1 MRTFK
6 KKPKKSLRT
15 ILFLSYLFI
24 SVAPLVFVT
33 VYSMKRFERA
43 LDNELSQRL
52 ASHAREV
59 ETIINDYKNA
69 FLQKRDRYSRDASL
83 LYHLS
88 SVDVNGLRDV
98 GSMLLQQ
105 DFAHGLAFYDRQARL
120 ILALSKDAGERI
132 QENVPT
138 QESVVLS
145 ANYALHLKENRDLG
159 IVDLRKDKK
168 LVLLLISRVN
178 SQTGRL
184 VGYIQQTLQLDRPFV
199 ERIRSKLKLEVF
211 FFRNDSTV
219 VLSSHPDFYKSKQ
232 KELTNFFHSSQEDF
246 FETLLTGEPYGFLI
260 RPIEWESSS
269 FFMAVGV
276 SKKEAKG
283 VIQTI
288 NFAFLSVVGSVMILL
303 VGIVYF
309 ASNWVLRPLYDLVD
323 ALQSF
328 ESQDQAV
335 SIPVRN
341 DTEVGL
347 LTESF
352 NEMSFK
358 IQQSRLDLKNKIRE
372 LERANSE
379 LKETQTKL
387 IHSAKMISL
396 GQLVAGVAHELNNP
410 IGFIYSNM
418 EHLKDYSNK
427 LIQLVDIAE
436 KKPDELEQFKDEFEL
451 EYIKKDL
458 PKLIQ
463 SCEDGARRTKDIV
476 LGLRN
481 FSRLE
486 RASLKEI
493 SLNESLDDTLEL
505 LQGEIKNRIKVHR
518 AYEPAPKILCI
529 ESQINQVFMNILSNA
544 TQAISGQGQIWIT
557 LQPVK
562 KGTRHSEAKEFFS
575 KDGIIVSIQ
584 DTGSGIEKS
593 DLEKIFDPFFTTKGV
608 GQGTGLGLSISYGII
623 HDHGG
628 EIFVRSEVGVGTEFT
643 VYLPLNPPLSDKIN
657 S

>member
-1 MRTFK
+1 VRTFK
-6 KKPKKSLRT
+6 KTPKKSLRT

-24 SVAPLVFVT
+24 SVAPLGFVT

-59 ETIINDYKNA
+59 QTIINDYRNG
-69 FLQKRDRYSRDASL
+69 FLQKRDRYSQDANL

-98 GSMLLQQ
+98 GTLMLQQ
-105 DFAHGLAFYDRQARL
+105 DFSHGLTFYDRQARL
-120 ILALSKDAGERI
+120 IISLSKDSRGRI

-159 IVDLRKDKK
+159 IVDLRQNKK
-168 LVLLLISRVN
+168 MLLLLISRIN
-178 SQTGRL
+178 SQSGRL
-184 VGYIQQTLQLDRPFV
+184 VGYVQQTLQLERAFV
-199 ERIRSKLKLEVF
+199 ERLRAKLKLEVF

-219 VLSSHPDFYKSKQ
+219 ILSSHNDFYKSKQ
-232 KELTNFFHSSQEDF
+232 KELTSFFQSSQDNF
-246 FETLLTGEPYGFLI
+246 FETMIAGEPYGFLI
-260 RPIEWESSS
+260 QPMEWESSK

-288 NFAFLSVVGSVMILL
+288 NFAFLSVVGTVMIFL
-303 VGIVYF
+303 VGIVYL
-309 ASNWVLRPLYDLVD
+309 ASNWVLKPLYDLVD

-372 LERANSE
+372 LEKTNSE
-379 LKETQTKL
+379 LKDTQAKL

-427 LIQLVDIAE
+427 LIQLVDVAE
-436 KKPDELEQFKDEFEL
+436 KNPQELGRLKEAFEL
-451 EYIKKDL
+451 DYIRQDL

-476 LGLRN
+476 IGLRN

-486 RASLKEI
+486 RANLKEVAVQ
-493 SLNESLDDTLEL
+493 ECLDNTLEL
-505 LQGEIKNRIKVHR
+505 LQGEIKNRIVVHKT
-518 AYEPAPKILCI
+518 YEPTSKIMCI

-544 TQAISGQGQIWIT
+544 TQAISGQGQVWIT
-557 LQPVK
+557 LQSVK
-562 KGTRHSEAKEFFS
+562 AGAKHPEAKGSFA
-575 KDGIIVSIQ
+575 KDGVLISIQ
-584 DTGSGIEKS
+584 DTGSGIEKK

-628 EIFVRSEVGVGTEFT
+628 EILVRSEVGVGTEFT
-643 VYLPLNPPLSDKIN
+643 VYLPLKPPLGDKT
-657 S
+657 